1 MQRAERPGN
10 PFQLYCMSV
19 PTATRWSVIRLL
31 GHYTTGRTFSDHSSS
46 SFRHGTI
53 FSDPLLSRRR
63 GDLAYPIPHA
73 LFAALSP

>member
-1 MQRAERPGN
+1 M
-10 PFQLYCMSV
+10 CV

-46 SFRHGTI
+46 SFLYGTI
-53 FSDPLLSRRR
+53 FSDPLLTRLR

-73 LFAALSP
+73 MLAALSPIMRLCVDRGK